1 MPIPKNINNLPKQ
14 ISFLIRQNIYGD
26 DLKEYKTDNELLIEK
41 TEKVLEIGRK
51 LLKDYD
57 LTFPDD
63 EKESSIKP
71 VENNFTPTVNNELYL
86 KPKKMKISEWLK
98 ILKAAKYSSGLEGIP
113 YRWIDNR
120 GKIKI
125 HRMAFVHIESEK
137 LVEKQA
143 HSLFVKIQL
152 STLPP
157 VPTHIPKSS

>member
-57 LTFPDD
+57 LTVPYD

-86 KPKKMKISEWLK
+86 KPKKMKISEWLN

-120 GKIKI
+120 GKLKI
-125 HRMAFVHIESEK
+125 HHMAVVHIELNK
-137 LVEKQA
+137 LEEEEFQA
-143 HSLFVKIQL
+143 ACDKLYLEIMLPTVPSKKI
-152 STLPP
+152 
-157 VPTHIPKSS
+157 

>member
-1 MPIPKNINNLPKQ
+1 MHIPKIINKLPKQ
-14 ISFLIRQNIYGD
+14 ISFLTRKIIFGD
-26 DLKEYKTDNELLIEK
+26 DLNEYKTDNDLLMEK
-41 TEKVLEIGRK
+41 TEKVLEIARK

-57 LTFPDD
+57 LTIPDD

-86 KPKKMKISEWLK
+86 KPKKMKISEWLN

-125 HRMAFVHIESEK
+125 HNKAIERIEREK
-137 LVEKQA
+137 LREEQA
-143 HSLFVKIQL
+143 HCLVVKMQL
-152 STLPP
+152 STLPSP
-157 VPTHIPKSS
+157 PSTLPSK